1 VTEKEREV
9 IVNKYLTPDNPIYI
23 QVIQRERRVDMVKV
37 LLLVGAA
44 LIIVMLTV

>member
-1 VTEKEREV
+1 VTEKEREEV
-9 IVNKYLTPDNPIYI
+9 INKYLTRDHPLYA
-23 QVIQRERRVDMVKV
+23 QVVQRERRVDMVKV